1 MEEKKYT
8 VEDFKLTYI
17 PKMMVS
23 LSDDEMEFMSKIVQ
37 KLEEL
42 PEVVEVYDNVQWNF
56 ITVSTVVEI
65 VNHVTVV
72 RKHLICTVL
81 SMK

>member
-42 PEVVEVYDNVQWNF
+42 PEVVEVYDNIQWNF
-56 ITVSTVVEI
+56 ITVSIVVEI
-65 VNHVTVV
+65 VNHV
-72 RKHLICTVL
+72 
-81 SMK
+81 S

>member
-56 ITVSTVVEI
+56 ITVSIVVEI
-65 VNHVTVV
+65 VDHV
-72 RKHLICTVL
+72 
-81 SMK
+81 S

>member
-1 MEEKKYT
+1 MEAKKYT

-17 PKMMVS
+17 PKMTVS

-42 PEVVEVYDNVQWNF
+42 PEVVEVYDNVQWNC
-56 ITVSTVVEI
+56 ITVSIVVEI
-65 VNHVTVV
+65 VNHV
-72 RKHLICTVL
+72 
-81 SMK
+81 S